1 MLLLG
6 LLVCPASAITNLAY
20 NKSVSVSGFLAPPT
34 STENIVDSN
43 FSTSSVQTMSVESV
57 DDTDYIQI
65 DLEAI
70 YNLSSIK
77 LKIYDENGA
86 AYIYT
91 NLKYSSDGSTWT
103 TLHEYQSEWLSN
115 LNINDTFSDI
125 DNVRYIRSTVFSLGG
140 LSFQNWYE
148 IQAYPQI
155 YVTSSNANPTH
166 ILKCGEST
174 ISATFSD
181 AGITTVDAILTSVKP
196 VKPMVPGSGRVTTE
210 TETTVVP
217 MTWNG
222 TYWVGTFGND
232 ADLLWGERTV
242 TYLID
247 GTNSFS
253 SSSTVFV
260 YSDTCTGTGLT
271 NYTQNTPSLMGNYTK
286 KLWQGMD
293 PVSWILYPWL
303 QVWGYLFYVL
313 VTFTIVTTIY
323 LKTQNVTQPLVIG
336 IFLLLIFA
344 STSVVDVTYRQWV
357 IFIIG
362 LALSA
367 LYYKVFVRD

>member
-1 MLLLG
+1 MNISKIILPMLLLG
-6 LLVCPASAITNLAY
+6 LLVCPASAVL
-20 NKSVSVSGFLAPPT
+20 L
-34 STENIVDSN
+34 
-43 FSTSSVQTMSVESV
+43 TSS
-57 DDTDYIQI
+57 I
-65 DLEAI
+65 
-70 YNLSSIK
+70 
-77 LKIYDENGA
+77 
-86 AYIYT
+86 
-91 NLKYSSDGSTWT
+91 
-103 TLHEYQSEWLSN
+103 
-115 LNINDTFSDI
+115 
-125 DNVRYIRSTVFSLGG
+125 
-140 LSFQNWYE
+140 
-148 IQAYPQI
+148 
-155 YVTSSNANPTH
+155 NPTH

-196 VKPMVPGSGRVTTE
+196 VQPMVPGSGRVTSE
-210 TETTVVP
+210 TETTIVSL
-217 MTWNG
+217 TDNG
-222 TYWVGTFGND
+222 THWVGTFGND
-232 ADLLWGERTV
+232 NTLLWGERTLSFNV
-242 TYLID
+242 TNASESYLY
-247 GTNSFS
+247 GS
-253 SSSTVFV
+253 SERIFV

-271 NYTQNTPSLMGNYTK
+271 NYTQNTPTLMGNYTK

-293 PVSWILYPWL
+293 PVTWILYPWL

-313 VTFTIVTTIY
+313 VTFTIVATIY